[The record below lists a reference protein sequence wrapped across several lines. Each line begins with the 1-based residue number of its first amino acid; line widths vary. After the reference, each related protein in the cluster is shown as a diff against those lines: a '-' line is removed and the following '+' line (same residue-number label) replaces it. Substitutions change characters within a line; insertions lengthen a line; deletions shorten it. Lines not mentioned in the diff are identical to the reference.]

1 MSKKVKNNVV
11 WVDFKSKRAYDLSRL
26 GHPEVSKQPVP
37 YLCQP
42 KKLHRTSKGEHYE
55 WTNWQYA
62 FCKIYLVSL
71 F

>member
-42 KKLHRTSKGEHYE
+42 KRAVSNLKGRTS
-55 WTNWQYA
+55 
-62 FCKIYLVSL
+62 
-71 F
+71 

>member
-1 MSKKVKNNVV
+1 MKGFLMSKIVKNNAV

-42 KKLHRTSKGEHYE
+42 KKAVLNSKGRTS
-55 WTNWQYA
+55 
-62 FCKIYLVSL
+62 
-71 F
+71 